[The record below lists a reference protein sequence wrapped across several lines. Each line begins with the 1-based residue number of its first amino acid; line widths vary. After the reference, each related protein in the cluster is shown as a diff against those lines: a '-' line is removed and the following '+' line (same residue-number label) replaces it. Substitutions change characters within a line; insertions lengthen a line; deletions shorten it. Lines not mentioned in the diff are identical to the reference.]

1 MKEGLITKDD
11 LKVAE
16 VAAQRE
22 NESLNK
28 ILVKLG
34 FVTKEELAMF
44 VGETINIPYVNIN
57 NYTIERSVLDLIP
70 EKIARRYKIIPL
82 FKIENI
88 LTIAMSDPLDIIA
101 LDDISKLAKCKT
113 ETVIASEESVNVA
126 IEKWYGT
133 GEARKIL
140 IEELAEEL
148 KQTNIEMD
156 EDAKSP
162 DRTIEEQ
169 LRIEASEAP
178 ITKLFN
184 SFIAQ
189 AVLENASDIH
199 LEPKRGFMQVR
210 FRIDGFLYNRHKIP
224 ERLVAPLTSRIKIMS
239 GLDIS
244 KRRIPQDG
252 RIGII
257 IRDRS
262 IDIRTSTFP
271 SMYEENVVLRV

>member
-88 LTIAMSDPLDIIA
+88 LTIAMSDPLNIIA

-113 ETVIASEESVNVA
+113 ETVIASEENVNLA

-133 GEARKIL
+133 GEVRKSL

-184 SFIAQ
+184 SFIVQ